1 MEKDYCNRF
10 FLQKKGYHTKY
21 CDLPNPENP
30 RYTCAQL
37 GYHYKGIKEAIADNP
52 KAQSL
57 RRCKLRI
64 DKDYNRANI
73 SEEEQKLLIRT
84 AKDLYYEARTTPGI
98 SDEEFEISLQSE
110 NLYPL
115 CGVERYSHKR
125 GRPKKAEK

>member
-1 MEKDYCNRF
+1 MLCS
-10 FLQKKGYHTKY
+10 FLFQFIRKAWR
-21 CDLPNPENP
+21 NIEV
-30 RYTCAQL
+30 
-37 GYHYKGIKEAIADNP
+37 YHYKGIKEAIADNP

-84 AKDLYYEARTTPGI
+84 AKDLHYEARTTPGI
-98 SDEEFEISLQSE
+98 SDEEYEISLQSE

-115 CGVERYSHKR
+115 CGVERYSRKR